1 MQSLIQK
8 GFEMET
14 IHAVLNEMDFTQ
26 MKEAVLD
33 DLLQRD
39 LEKIIIKNRKI
50 HATEINFKNYRRPY
64 EKRI

>member
-1 MQSLIQK
+1 
-8 GFEMET
+8 MET

-26 MKEAVLD
+26 DEAVLD

-39 LEKIIIKNRKI
+39 LEKFIIKIEKV
-50 HATEINFKNYRRPY
+50 HATKINFKNYRRPY

>member
-14 IHAVLNEMDFTQ
+14 MTILLNEMDFTQ
-26 MKEAVLD
+26 NEAVLD

-39 LEKIIIKNRKI
+39 
-50 HATEINFKNYRRPY
+50 
-64 EKRI
+64 

>member
-26 MKEAVLD
+26 DEAVLD
-33 DLLQRD
+33 DLFTTRFR
-39 LEKIIIKNRKI
+39 KNL
-50 HATEINFKNYRRPY
+50 
-64 EKRI
+64 